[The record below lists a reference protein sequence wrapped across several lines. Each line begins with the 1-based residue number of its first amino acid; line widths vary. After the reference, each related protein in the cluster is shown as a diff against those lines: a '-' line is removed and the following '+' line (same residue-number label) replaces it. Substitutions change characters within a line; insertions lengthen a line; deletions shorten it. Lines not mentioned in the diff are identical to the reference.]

1 LAAAGGVLTPVHRSS
16 TWSRT
21 HVFTP
26 RDICTPRSLNELLA
40 IVQNIGRAGR
50 TIKPAGALHSWS
62 ACAVTDDVSLQVGQL
77 DRVLATDV
85 AARTI
90 RAEAGV
96 RMRDLYTHMEQAGLA
111 LPCLPNV
118 DAIQLGGAIANATH
132 GTCIQSGSMC
142 SLVDEIEL
150 VVFRPGRVGRADGR
164 SELMRLK
171 RSTTDPAERHLFEAA
186 VASIG
191 SLGVIYAVTLRCVP
205 PYHSYVHE
213 RALPF
218 DALRHRFAE
227 MARQYYS
234 LRLMWF
240 PLADI
245 VFTKI
250 QVPIHGPVVLAR
262 SRSTVTPI
270 DAFTIKLVAFA
281 NERNPR
287 RWRRLR
293 RMVGGLVANQF
304 HQSREKLL
312 ATHRKEML
320 CTWYDAEIDSR
331 LHAAFTTN
339 PFVNLEYAVPLDRI
353 DEVIEELRTLLPNYP
368 LQAMSAVAL
377 RPVGADDLGYLAP
390 PKGQAVMYVDVPYVA
405 DLERTNLY
413 LEIERV
419 LLRFGGRCSW
429 SRLIYAQP
437 RDFLQNYPE
446 HPRFV
451 DAKHQLDPAN
461 VFSNAFSDAICVA
474 DVGV

>member
-1 LAAAGGVLTPVHRSS
+1 LSVLLRIVLISPAFEGGGNELDEWPAAWCPASIAPRRRLRFRNRKGRRVAAALRRHRLLWSS
-16 TWSRT
+16 NPNSRY
-21 HVFTP
+21 
-26 RDICTPRSLNELLA
+26 
-40 IVQNIGRAGR
+40 
-50 TIKPAGALHSWS
+50 GALRGYTLGH
-62 ACAVTDDVSLQVGQL
+62 
-77 DRVLATDV
+77 DRQPQ
-85 AARTI
+85 
-90 RAEAGV
+90 AEAGT
-96 RMRDLYTHMEQAGLA
+96 RMRDLYAHMEQAGLA

-118 DAIQLGGAIANATH
+118 DAIQLGGAIANATL
-132 GTCIQSGSMC
+132 GTCIQHGSMC

-150 VVFRPGRVGRADGR
+150 VVFRPGRGGRADGR
-164 SELMRLK
+164 SELLRLR

-250 QVPIHGPVVLAR
+250 QVPIHGPMVRAL
-262 SRSTVTPI
+262 SRSTVTRL

-281 NERNPR
+281 DERNPR

-293 RMVGGLVANQF
+293 RMVGRLVAKQF
-304 HQSREKLL
+304 QQNREKLL
-312 ATHRKEML
+312 ATHSKEML

-331 LHAAFTTN
+331 LHTAFATH

-368 LQAMSAVAL
+368 LQAMNAVGL
-377 RPVGADDLGYLAP
+377 RPLALTTWDIWRRRR
-390 PKGQAVMYVDVPYVA
+390 A
-405 DLERTNLY
+405 R
-413 LEIERV
+413 R
-419 LLRFGGRCSW
+419 
-429 SRLIYAQP
+429 
-437 RDFLQNYPE
+437 
-446 HPRFV
+446 
-451 DAKHQLDPAN
+451 
-461 VFSNAFSDAICVA
+461 
-474 DVGV
+474 

>member
-1 LAAAGGVLTPVHRSS
+1 MAGGVLTAGHPS
-16 TWSRT
+16 

-26 RDICTPRSLNELLA
+26 RDVCTPRSLDELLA
-40 IVQNIGRAGR
+40 IVQSIGRVGR

-62 ACAVTDDVSLQVGQL
+62 TCAVTNDVSLQMGRL

-85 AARTI
+85 AARII
-90 RAEAGV
+90 RAEAGL
-96 RMRDLYTHMEQAGLA
+96 RMRDLYAHMEQAGLA

-132 GTCIQSGSMC
+132 GTCIRSGSMC

-150 VVFRPGRVGRADGR
+150 VVFRPGRCGNADGR
-164 SELMRLK
+164 SELLRLS
-171 RSTTDPAERHLFEAA
+171 RSATDPAERHLFEAA

-205 PYHSYVHE
+205 PYQSYVHE

-245 VFTKI
+245 VFTKV
-250 QVPIHGPVVLAR
+250 QVPIHGPVVRAR
-262 SRSTVTPI
+262 SRSTVTPL
-270 DAFTIKLVAFA
+270 DAFAIKLVAFA
-281 NERNPR
+281 DERNPR

-293 RMVGGLVANQF
+293 RVVGRLVAKQF
-304 HQSREKLL
+304 HQNREKLL
-312 ATHRKEML
+312 ATHTKEML
-320 CTWYDAEIDSR
+320 CTWYDAEVDSR
-331 LHAAFTTN
+331 LHAAFATN
-339 PFVNLEYAVPLDRI
+339 PFVNLEYAVLDRI

-368 LQAMSAVAL
+368 LQAMSAVGL
-377 RPVGADDLGYLAP
+377 RPVGADDRGYLAP

-405 DLERTNLY
+405 DLERTGLY

-429 SRLIYAQP
+429 SRLIYSKP

-446 HPRFV
+446 YPRFV
-451 DAKHQLDPAN
+451 EAKRQLDPAN
-461 VFSNAFSDAICVA
+461 VFSNAFSDAICFA
-474 DVGV
+474 DVSV